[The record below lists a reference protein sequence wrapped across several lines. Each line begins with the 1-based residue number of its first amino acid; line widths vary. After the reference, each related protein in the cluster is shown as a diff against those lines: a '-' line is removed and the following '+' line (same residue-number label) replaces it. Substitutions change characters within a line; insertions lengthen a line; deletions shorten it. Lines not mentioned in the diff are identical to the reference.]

1 MTRLSTS
8 CESHSPSPS
17 PVSPVHLHHQ
27 ATARPHRCL
36 QPQIQTA
43 KWHWFF
49 TPLRNSSLSFLST
62 HQQHGDLGQ
71 LSRIGSQDSLKRQDP
86 RRVSRCSSGTCKQF
100 DTHYV
105 QVESDGTFQIILHA
119 TDAYRSRH
127 GIHVEIR
134 LDGHKVDGSLIRLKN
149 LHKTGGHVF
158 YGAQS
163 KMNGKWF
170 ISDFKFS
177 QFVLGK

>member
-1 MTRLSTS
+1 MAILDSCPGLEVKIVSNDRTLEEYRDARAEYANNST
-8 CESHSPSPS
+8 
-17 PVSPVHLHHQ
+17 
-27 ATARPHRCL
+27 
-36 QPQIQTA
+36 
-43 KWHWFF
+43 
-49 TPLRNSSLSFLST
+49 
-62 HQQHGDLGQ
+62 
-71 LSRIGSQDSLKRQDP
+71 
-86 RRVSRCSSGTCKQF
+86 
-100 DTHYV
+100 THYV
-105 QVESDGTFQIILHA
+105 QVESDGTFQIILQA

>member
-1 MTRLSTS
+1 MAILDSCPGLEVKIVSNDRTLEEYRDARAEHANNST
-8 CESHSPSPS
+8 
-17 PVSPVHLHHQ
+17 
-27 ATARPHRCL
+27 
-36 QPQIQTA
+36 
-43 KWHWFF
+43 
-49 TPLRNSSLSFLST
+49 
-62 HQQHGDLGQ
+62 
-71 LSRIGSQDSLKRQDP
+71 
-86 RRVSRCSSGTCKQF
+86 
-100 DTHYV
+100 THYV
-105 QVESDGTFQIILHA
+105 QVESDGTFQIILQA

-170 ISDFKFS
+170 ISEFGRIPEQVVRDLGLS
-177 QFVLGK
+177 HHGEYVAVFVSCS